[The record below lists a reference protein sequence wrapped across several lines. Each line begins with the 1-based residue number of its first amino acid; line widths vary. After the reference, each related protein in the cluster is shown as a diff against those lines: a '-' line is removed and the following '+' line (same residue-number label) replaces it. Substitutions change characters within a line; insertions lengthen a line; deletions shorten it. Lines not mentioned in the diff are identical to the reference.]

1 MANKQSA
8 VEWLTKAYHD
18 LSSAQVLYAANHYTD
33 TIANDLQQAIEKTL
47 KSFLAYED
55 KKIKKTHNLIEVYE
69 LVTDHIQLKES
80 QVRILGMA
88 TTYYTQDRYP
98 SPIDLPSRD
107 QVNEVLDFTRFLFCS
122 VCQILDIDE
131 CEVKK

>member
-18 LSSAQVLYAANHYTD
+18 LSSAQVLYAADHYTD
-33 TIANDLQQAIEKTL
+33 TIANDLQQALEKAL

-55 KKIKKTHNLIEVYE
+55 KKIKRTHNLIDIYE
-69 LVTDHIQLKES
+69 LVTDHIQLEEF
-80 QVRILGMA
+80 QVRVLASA

-98 SPIDLPSRD
+98 SPVDLPSRE
-107 QVNEVLDFTRFLFCS
+107 QIKEVLDFTEQLFTRA
-122 VCQILDIDE
+122 CQILKIDE